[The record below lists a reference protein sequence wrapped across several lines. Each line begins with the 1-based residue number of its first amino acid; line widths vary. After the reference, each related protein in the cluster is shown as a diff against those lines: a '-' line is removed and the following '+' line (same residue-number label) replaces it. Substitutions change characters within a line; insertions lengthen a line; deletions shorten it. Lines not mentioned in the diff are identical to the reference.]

1 MWCMLKNIL
10 HVVWNFILMCSCL
23 KCYDVLSVVMSYWS
37 SSTLK
42 AWMFTMFFYLKP
54 HGLSFSFFSLWS
66 NFSCCGIL
74 FYSSLVIPWT
84 YLQSLKKGFIFPVN
98 MAMMR
103 HSRLLACLK
112 YQSLV
117 FPCQLLHALGVLFV
131 LLPIYHLSEIITNYN
146 TVDSNKST

>member
-1 MWCMLKNIL
+1 ML
-10 HVVWNFILMCSCL
+10 WYFILL
-23 KCYDVLSVVMSYWS
+23 VFGDTLNLS
-37 SSTLK
+37 
-42 AWMFTMFFYLKP
+42 A
-54 HGLSFSFFSLWS
+54 
-66 NFSCCGIL
+66 I
-74 FYSSLVIPWT
+74 I
-84 YLQSLKKGFIFPVN
+84 KKIAFIFPVN
-98 MAMMR
+98 MAMMK